1 MNDTGAPGPMQ
12 RKALFLERDS
22 YRRRRLMDAARVL
35 PVLGA
40 ALFLLPVLW
49 PDADTTSAEPVRT
62 SNAVIYIFGSW
73 LVLIGLALCLGRA
86 APDWLDAG
94 AQDDTPDAG

>member
-1 MNDTGAPGPMQ
+1 MSDAGPPGAMQ

-49 PDADTTSAEPVRT
+49 PDADTASAAPVRT
-62 SNAVIYIFGSW
+62 SNAVIFIFGTW
-73 LVLIGLALCLGRA
+73 LVLIALAFCLGRA
-86 APDWLDAG
+86 APDWLDAS
-94 AQDDTPDAG
+94 AQDDTPDKG